1 MTILAQTLTQNVM
14 KENFE
19 AQIQSSTESLF
30 QYIAPHT
37 TEEQLQ
43 RIIASYKFAAEAH
56 KEQRR
61 RSGEPYITH
70 PIAVAAILA
79 RELEMTDN
87 TVIAA
92 FLHDVVEDTDH
103 TVEEI
108 RQLFGDDVAF
118 LVDTV
123 TKRKKDSY
131 QHSKQIDNYR
141 QILESVHY
149 DVRALLIKLADRL
162 HNMRTL
168 ESMRPDKQMKIAGE
182 TDYFYAPLANR
193 LGLYHIKTEL
203 ENLSFRY
210 RCPRDYA
217 DVEARLSEEHEAE
230 RGQLENFCKKI
241 EQTLQND
248 GFDVRIEIR
257 YRGPYSVWRK
267 MKAKGS
273 DLKHIDGKHYIR
285 IIYPNPVDISEKR
298 MSLRI
303 YSALTDHFKEKPG
316 SLCNYID
323 TPKENGYQSFHV
335 KLLCEQGGWEEVHIS
350 SERMVRNSHLG
361 CAAESTEI
369 NVASWLDKFKSIL
382 QEVAYDN
389 HDIAFMEGVTS
400 TFYNDDIMVFTP
412 KGRGVILPKGATAL
426 DFAFEIH
433 SQIGEKAVYAR
444 INGKLMS
451 LRTVLHR
458 GDRVEIG
465 TADDAKP
472 HPDWLDHVYTFRAK
486 RYLKS
491 YFANLP
497 RLEYERCPLCNPLP
511 EDEVIGFRVNEETT
525 VLHKRYCPEI
535 IRLASENGDSI
546 VAATFDVNPAFLY
559 PVRIRVQGI
568 DRYHLMSD
576 LIDCITNELHLTMS
590 SLATENIDRIAI
602 CTIDFLVN
610 SVSELQKVI
619 RSISKID
626 GIDEV
631 THIEM

>member
-1 MTILAQTLTQNVM
+1 MRNNYA
-14 KENFE
+14 
-19 AQIQSSTESLF
+19 AQITKSTNELF
-30 QYIAPHT
+30 DYISQRT

-43 RIIASYKFAAEAH
+43 RIIASYHFAAEAH
-56 KEQRR
+56 KEQKR

-79 RELEMTDN
+79 KELEMTDN
-87 TVIAA
+87 TVITA
-92 FLHDVVEDTDH
+92 FLHDVVEDTPH

-108 RQLFGDDVAF
+108 REMFGDDVAF

-131 QHSKQIDNYR
+131 QHSKQVDNYR

-193 LGLYHIKTEL
+193 LGLYHIKSEL

-217 DVEARLSEEHEAE
+217 EVEARLNEEREAE
-230 RGQLENFCKKI
+230 REALEIFTNKI
-241 EQTLQND
+241 QEVLKNA
-248 GFDVRIEIR
+248 GYDVRIEVR
-257 YRGPYSVWRK
+257 YRGPYSIWRK
-267 MKAKGS
+267 TKASGS
-273 DLKHIDGKHYIR
+273 DIKHIDGKHYIR
-285 IIYPNPVDISEKR
+285 IIYPNPVDVSEKS
-298 MSLRI
+298 MSLKI
-303 YSALTDHFKEKPG
+303 YSVLTDHFREKPG
-316 SLCNYID
+316 SVNNYID

-335 KLLCEQGGWEEVHIS
+335 KLLCQQGGWEEIHIS
-350 SERMVRNSHLG
+350 SERMVRNSRLG
-361 CAAESTEI
+361 CAAESSEV
-369 NVASWLDKFKSIL
+369 NVAMWLDKFKTIL
-382 QEVAYDN
+382 QEVAYDD

-451 LRTVLHR
+451 LRTVLKR

-472 HPDWLDHVYTFRAK
+472 HPDWINHVYTFRAK
-486 RYLKS
+486 RYLKG

-511 EDEVIGFRVNEETT
+511 EDEVIGFKNGDGVT
-525 VLHKRYCPEI
+525 VLHKRYCPDI
-535 IRLASENGDSI
+535 IRLASEYGDSI
-546 VAATFDVNPAFLY
+546 VAATFDANPAFQY

-590 SLATENIDRIAI
+590 ALSTENIDRIAI
-602 CTIDFLVN
+602 CTIDFMVN
-610 SVSELQKVI
+610 SVSELQRVI
-619 RSISKID
+619 KSISDID

-631 THIEM
+631 THIEL

>member
-1 MTILAQTLTQNVM
+1 M

-217 DVEARLSEEHEAE
+217 DVEARLSEEREAE
-230 RGQLENFCKKI
+230 HGQLENFCKKI

>member
-1 MTILAQTLTQNVM
+1 MILAQTLTQNVM

-217 DVEARLSEEHEAE
+217 DVEARLSEEREAE
-230 RGQLENFCKKI
+230 RGQLDNFCKKI

-248 GFDVRIEIR
+248 GFDVRIEVR

-298 MSLRI
+298 TSLRI